1 MASVVTNIGA
11 LMSQKFL
18 RATSMELTITQSHV
32 ASGLRVASSAD
43 DASSFAVAQGL
54 RADVK
59 SYTSVSSALAG
70 AKAVA
75 TVAVTAAETIST
87 RLQDVKAKIVQ
98 LSDESISAA
107 TRTSYQNDL
116 TQMVTE
122 VNSYL
127 TSASYNGNNLLN
139 TTNNVK
145 TVANID
151 ATTITF
157 QAQNVQNLTLTTV
170 TDSATGSTALTNL
183 ATFKATIDTALS
195 QLGAN
200 IKSADNHAE
209 FINQVSETVQVG
221 LGALVDADMAK
232 ETANLQ
238 ALQVRQQLGVQALGI
253 ANQSPQ
259 SLLGLLR

>member
-1 MASVVTNIGA
+1 MASVVTNVGA

-18 RATSMELTITQSHV
+18 RSTSAELTTVQTHV
-32 ASGLRVASSAD
+32 SSGLRVASSAD
-43 DASSFAVAQGL
+43 DASSFAVAEGL
-54 RADVK
+54 RADIK
-59 SYTSVSSALAG
+59 SYTAVSSALSG

-75 TVAVTAAETIST
+75 TVAVTAAEKISS
-87 RLQDVKAKIVQ
+87 RMEDIKAKIVQ

-107 TRTSYQNDL
+107 SRTSYQNDL
-116 TQMVTE
+116 TQMVAE
-122 VNSYL
+122 VNKYL
-127 TSASYNGNNLLN
+127 TSASYNGTNLLN

-151 ATTITF
+151 ASTITF
-157 QAQNVQNLTLTTV
+157 TAQNVQSLTLTAV

-183 ATFKATIDTALS
+183 ATFKGTVDTALAT
-195 QLGAN
+195 LGAN
-200 IKSADNHAE
+200 IKQADNQAE

-221 LGALVDADMAK
+221 LGGLVDADMAK
-232 ETANLQ
+232 ETASLQ